1 MEDIP
6 PDVKVSL
13 EEYSQALGFEQILII
28 DSHNSMGNKIE
39 KQDIDNFINIGKKC
53 LEKIMGS
60 EQFPF
65 KIGYSNSFQIDDKP
79 KTEKIKS
86 PDLGESQFGVLT
98 ITIENKEHVL
108 CWCDSNNM
116 KKGIREKIISG
127 LKTEGYSIIEICT
140 SDTHSTSGKRN
151 TKGYY
156 TLGDITNETKIIS
169 IFQKLAKLS
178 KESTN
183 ASTFEIQKSETHVKV
198 MGNDQFD
205 DYSFALEKSF
215 KVTKIFLATTFVV
228 YIIMLLIT

>member
-1 MEDIP
+1 
-6 PDVKVSL
+6 
-13 EEYSQALGFEQILII
+13 
-28 DSHNSMGNKIE
+28 MG
-39 KQDIDNFINIGKKC
+39 D
-53 LEKIMGS
+53 
-60 EQFPF
+60 
-65 KIGYSNSFQIDDKP
+65 
-79 KTEKIKS
+79 
-86 PDLGESQFGVLT
+86 SQFGVLT

-116 KKGIREKIISG
+116 KKGIREKIILC
-127 LKTEGYSIIEICT
+127 LKTEGCSIIEICT

-169 IFQKLAKLS
+169 IFQKLS
-178 KESTN
+178 KTIQGIN
-183 ASTFEIQKSETHVKV
+183 LMTQHYEIQKSETHVKV